1 MGHKSSKEE
10 NFPSLLW
17 VSLQLLKQ
25 KYIQM
30 MYYRIV
36 YLKHIIV
43 LANVTQISF
52 FKNRKKSTT
61 KQEQKNSI
69 QFIDYTL
76 N

>member
-52 FKNRKKSTT
+52 VKNRKKSTT